1 MTSYIAVNYGMLCA
15 FVERWH
21 SETSPFHLPL
31 GEMSI
36 TLDDVLCFLHL
47 PVRGETSRSWEDYQR
62 QGTRDDSRLFGID
75 PADVMAEI
83 DRTRGAHARFE
94 FLKNVYTNEL
104 EREEQSRGDDEQV
117 ELYRVHALR
126 EF

>member
-1 MTSYIAVNYGMLCA
+1 
-15 FVERWH
+15 
-21 SETSPFHLPL
+21 
-31 GEMSI
+31 
-36 TLDDVLCFLHL
+36 
-47 PVRGETSRSWEDYQR
+47 
-62 QGTRDDSRLFGID
+62 
-75 PADVMAEI
+75 MAEI